1 MSIMASFKHQAR
13 RFAGRGARNMLAA
26 GLGFLAITA
35 AVAPSYAQ
43 QLPPTPIAAQS
54 VTSQSV
60 TSLPSY
66 TPPPGTQACMKKYR
80 DPADQAQCALDEL
93 RRDTEAKKTRIKA
106 SDQRIANANQRIAA
120 ANTQIATLE
129 SEKNCVDVVTTAFKN
144 GQIDKDEL
152 RVTLSGRKPS
162 EYGWPALAQ
171 KFNLKCG

>member
-1 MSIMASFKHQAR
+1 MSIRASFQQQAK
-13 RFAGRGARNMLAA
+13 RFARHGARNIMAAA
-26 GLGFLAITA
+26 GIGLIAATA
-35 AVAPSYAQ
+35 VIAPGYAQ
-43 QLPPTPIAAQS
+43 QLPATPISAQG
-54 VTSQSV
+54 V

-93 RRDTEAKKTRIKA
+93 RRNIEVNKTRSRAAQERISNA
-106 SDQRIANANQRIAA
+106 DQRMVA